1 VLFQFF
7 DNLPDTSRVVS
18 LMRLE
23 PRFHVLLG
31 NFRWCRRTVKRAVPL
46 SSCIGPK
53 ILKAACARGYK
64 AMPFT
69 ELGQEPLQNKT
80 TTIKP
85 PAKSDLVGH
94 GLYPNQ
100 SKKAL
105 EIELMQVLQI

>member
-1 VLFQFF
+1 
-7 DNLPDTSRVVS
+7 
-18 LMRLE
+18 
-23 PRFHVLLG
+23 
-31 NFRWCRRTVKRAVPL
+31 
-46 SSCIGPK
+46 
-53 ILKAACARGYK
+53 
-64 AMPFT
+64 MPFT